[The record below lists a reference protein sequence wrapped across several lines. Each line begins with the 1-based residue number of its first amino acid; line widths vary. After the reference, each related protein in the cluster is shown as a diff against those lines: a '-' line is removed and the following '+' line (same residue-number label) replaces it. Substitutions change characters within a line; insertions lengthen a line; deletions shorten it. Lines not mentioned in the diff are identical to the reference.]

1 MAKTLFE
8 RIWERHLVA
17 EPEGEPAIVFVD
29 LHLIHEVTSPQ
40 AFDGLRLAGGAS
52 GGRTCRSRRWTT
64 TSRPRKGR

>member
-29 LHLIHEVTSPQ
+29 LHLIHEVTSPRRST
-40 AFDGLRLAGGAS
+40 ASGLRSGVS